1 MNIIQM
7 QQRIDA
13 AQSAADS
20 IAVAQAYLDGA
31 VLRDM
36 VAAEAWLMRAV
47 EMEDP
52 LESTRAMG
60 ILAERI
66 LGKEPLSEQDCR
78 DIRADAETARGR
90 EREALLA
97 LLELASSGQKAQ
109 TERDN

>member
-7 QQRIDA
+7 QQRIDT
-13 AQSAADS
+13 AQSVADS

-31 VLRDM
+31 VLRDT
-36 VAAEAWLMRAV
+36 VAAEAWLMCAI

-78 DIRADAETARGR
+78 DIRVDAETARGR

-97 LLELASSGQKAQ
+97 LLELASQGQKAQ